1 MTIKNS
7 IGDKLLCLESNLNS
21 NQHQLIKKNQID
33 CLEKLN
39 DRELY
44 NMQLIIKVKKY
55 ISRTYIKKYFEKN
68 FQNPELKWKDIYPLP

>member
-55 ISRTYIKKYFEKN
+55 ISRTYIKKYFEEN